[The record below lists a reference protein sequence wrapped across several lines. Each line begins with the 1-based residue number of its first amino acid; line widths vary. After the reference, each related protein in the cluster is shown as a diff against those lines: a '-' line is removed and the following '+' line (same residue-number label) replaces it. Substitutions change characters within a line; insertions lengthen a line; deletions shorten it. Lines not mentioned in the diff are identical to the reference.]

1 MAINV
6 ASLFLMLFLSQAGDL
21 FFPKVSSALPGA
33 ANVPRVVDIINAGF
47 RIGMA
52 VAAVITVIEIWRGL
66 RRLKRWNGAPLT
78 PGSAHARA
86 GR

>member
-1 MAINV
+1 MPEG
-6 ASLFLMLFLSQAGDL
+6 LD
-21 FFPKVSSALPGA
+21 A
-33 ANVPRVVDIINAGF
+33 ARVVLIINTTF
-47 RIGMA
+47 RIGMS

-66 RRLKRWNGAPLT
+66 RRLKRWNGAPLN